1 MSYRYIIIDGQFLCR
16 RAWEASDHKPD
27 AVFGAALG
35 KVAQLRQQHH
45 GAAIVIAW
53 DGDGGLRKS
62 MDDGYKAGRKS
73 PAKEYTETVHSLCA
87 LLPLV
92 GVTQVRGLLDGH
104 DAEAD
109 DVAWTISRLWLGPHA
124 LWSADKD
131 WLQCVTISCHLLKPD
146 TRRRPDGIPPDMPWR
161 DPDKVITAV
170 NIVKETGRTALGW
183 HAYLALAG
191 DSVDG
196 IKGLPRVGA
205 KRAADM
211 LAAVPNLVELL
222 LDGARCQTCEGTGQ
236 DVERCDREMVFEG
249 HPCSACVGTGYVP
262 GDDVARHQARK
273 DATMT
278 RWVEHAITH
287 RDALQH
293 SSDLVRLRFVDLA
306 TTHPVDWSPETERA
320 VLDVLVP
327 MGMRDLAERLL
338 DQVTPP
344 PAPEDMP
351 F

>member
-1 MSYRYIIIDGQFLCR
+1 MSYRYIVIDGQFLCR

-62 MDDGYKAGRKS
+62 MDDGYKAGRKL
-73 PAKEYTETVHSLCA
+73 PAKEYTETVNNLCA

-92 GVTQVRGLLDGH
+92 GVTQVRGSLNGH

-109 DVAWTISRLWLGPHA
+109 DVAWTISRHWLGPHA

-146 TRRRPDGIPPDMPWR
+146 TRRRPDGIPQGVSWREPDA
-161 DPDKVITAV
+161 VISAA
-170 NIVKETGRTALGW
+170 NIVKETGRTATGW

-222 LDGARCQTCEGTGQ
+222 LDGATCQTCDGAGRTIY
-236 DVERCDREMVFEG
+236 
-249 HPCSACVGTGYVP
+249 SAEEFKGCPDCNDGFVP

-287 RDALQH
+287 RDALRH
-293 SSDLVRLRFVDLA
+293 SSDLVRLYFVDLD
-306 TTHPVDWSPETERA
+306 TTHPVDWSPEGERA
-320 VLDVLVP
+320 VLDALVP

-344 PAPEDMP
+344 PAPEGMP